1 MDERKSKT
9 LFIRNLPFS
18 TNNESLEKTF
28 SDIGPLKQCFVVK
41 NKGDEKCKGYGYV
54 TFSLIEDAE
63 KAKNQIKSV
72 DKRKIYVN
80 YANKKKDTKI
90 KKSLSQKV
98 ENEEK
103 QTKEPE
109 EEKSEGTKK
118 EEISYL
124 KAKTLVVSGI
134 PDEDQ
139 VETTLDK
146 LKIKNISKIDYPIKG
161 RNQLTVFVRFKSI
174 RDLKKGQKK
183 VEKKGLQAIQ
193 LSKENKEIPQKSL
206 KQSRLIIRN
215 LSFHCSEPH
224 LKEVFSQFG
233 EVKEVKIPKQPNG
246 RMFGFGFVQ
255 FTDLTSAEQAL
266 QKMNTKMIRGRSVAV
281 DWAVPKNKFEKD
293 NKVESDGDS
302 SSMEQDDDSASDTE
316 ASDESEDEESDESDE
331 MSHSDDSGEEESD
344 HSSGNDS
351 IDEGFQDSSPSLE
364 KKKRVQRDDTVEDGR
379 TLFLRNLS
387 YDTGK
392 ETLSEVMSEFGR
404 VNYCLIVSDPKTEH
418 SKGSGFVRFQTSE
431 AAEACL
437 QKSDDK
443 GGGIIV
449 DGRKLLIAKAVSRQ
463 KATELAKKEE
473 KVKEDKRNLHLVR
486 EGLIR
491 GGTKDAIGLSKQDIE
506 KRQKIENSK
515 RQRLKNPNIFVST
528 TRLCVHNLPKS
539 IDEKELK
546 AIFLKAAGKKAKIT
560 ECRIMRDTER
570 VNTKGVAKS
579 RGYAFINFSDHQHA
593 VEALR
598 KTNNDPDLFNDNRR
612 LIVEFSL
619 ENKNALLA
627 KEKRLERFQARQKNL
642 KQQKS
647 VKTDDTTNEK
657 DTVTNSK
664 KERKKN
670 KMGKQKEK
678 ITERYIGNVKL
689 PDGSS
694 IKNILP
700 THYGPKVRH
709 KPRPQTGQQHQG
721 KHRPQT
727 EQQHQGKHRQQTE
740 HRQEIH
746 KESPVK
752 QKKKKKTIKVD
763 NFDKLVNSYKQKIM
777 SSKATSK
784 WFDN

>member
-63 KAKNQIKSV
+63 KAKNQIKAI

-134 PDEDQ
+134 QDEDQ
-139 VETTLDK
+139 VQTTLDK

-183 VEKKGLQAIQ
+183 VEKKGLKAVQ

-224 LKEVFSQFG
+224 LKEVFTQFG

-255 FTDLTSAEQAL
+255 FADLTSAEQAL

-293 NKVESDGDS
+293 NQVESDGDS
-302 SSMEQDDDSASDTE
+302 SSMEQDEDSASDTE
-316 ASDESEDEESDESDE
+316 ASDEEQEEEVDESDE
-331 MSHSDDSGEEESD
+331 MSHSDDSEDEDSD
-344 HSSGNDS
+344 DSAANDS
-351 IDEGFQDSSPSLE
+351 IDEGFQDSSPSQE
-364 KKKRVQRDDTVEDGR
+364 KKKRIQKDDTDDGR

-404 VNYCLIVSDPKTEH
+404 VNYCLIVTDPKTEH

-431 AAEACL
+431 AADACL
-437 QKSDDK
+437 QKSDDDK

-491 GGTKDAIGLSKQDIE
+491 GGTKDAVGLSKQDIE

-546 AIFLKAAGKKAKIT
+546 AIFLKAAGKRAKIT
-560 ECRIMRDTER
+560 ECRIMRDTES

-579 RGYAFINFSDHQHA
+579 RGYAFINFTDHQHA

-598 KTNNDPDLFNDNRR
+598 KTNNDPDLFTDNRR

-642 KQQKS
+642 KQQKT
-647 VKTDDTTNEK
+647 VKTDDKTNENNTAT
-657 DTVTNSK
+657 DSK
-664 KERKKN
+664 KEKRKN
-670 KMGKQKEK
+670 KKAKQKEK

-689 PDGSS
+689 PEGSS

-700 THYGPKVRH
+700 THHGPKVRH
-709 KPRPQTGQQHQG
+709 KPRPQAEQRQQG

-727 EQQHQGKHRQQTE
+727 DHKTDQHRQQ
-740 HRQEIH
+740 IH

-752 QKKKKKTIKVD
+752 QKKRKKPVKVD

>member
-1 MDERKSKT
+1 
-9 LFIRNLPFS
+9 
-18 TNNESLEKTF
+18 
-28 SDIGPLKQCFVVK
+28 
-41 NKGDEKCKGYGYV
+41 
-54 TFSLIEDAE
+54 
-63 KAKNQIKSV
+63 
-72 DKRKIYVN
+72 
-80 YANKKKDTKI
+80 
-90 KKSLSQKV
+90 
-98 ENEEK
+98 
-103 QTKEPE
+103 
-109 EEKSEGTKK
+109 
-118 EEISYL
+118 
-124 KAKTLVVSGI
+124 
-134 PDEDQ
+134 
-139 VETTLDK
+139 
-146 LKIKNISKIDYPIKG
+146 
-161 RNQLTVFVRFKSI
+161 
-174 RDLKKGQKK
+174 
-183 VEKKGLQAIQ
+183 
-193 LSKENKEIPQKSL
+193 
-206 KQSRLIIRN
+206 
-215 LSFHCSEPH
+215 
-224 LKEVFSQFG
+224 
-233 EVKEVKIPKQPNG
+233 
-246 RMFGFGFVQ
+246 
-255 FTDLTSAEQAL
+255 
-266 QKMNTKMIRGRSVAV
+266 MIV
-281 DWAVPKNKFEKD
+281 
-293 NKVESDGDS
+293 
-302 SSMEQDDDSASDTE
+302 DDDSASDTE
-316 ASDESEDEESDESDE
+316 ASDESEEEESDESDE
-331 MSHSDDSGEEESD
+331 MSHSDD
-344 HSSGNDS
+344 N
-351 IDEGFQDSSPSLE
+351 EGFQDSSPSLE
-364 KKKRVQRDDTVEDGR
+364 KKKRIQRDDTDDGR

-392 ETLSEVMSEFGR
+392 ETLSEVMSEFGK

-598 KTNNDPDLFNDNRR
+598 KTNNDPDLFTDNRR

-647 VKTDDTTNEK
+647 VKTDDKTNEN
-657 DTVTNSK
+657 DTVTDSK

-670 KMGKQKEK
+670 KKGKQKEK

-709 KPRPQTGQQHQG
+709 KPRPQTEQKHQG

-727 EQQHQGKHRQQTE
+727 ENRQQ
-740 HRQEIH
+740 IH

-752 QKKKKKTIKVD
+752 QKKRKKSIKVD